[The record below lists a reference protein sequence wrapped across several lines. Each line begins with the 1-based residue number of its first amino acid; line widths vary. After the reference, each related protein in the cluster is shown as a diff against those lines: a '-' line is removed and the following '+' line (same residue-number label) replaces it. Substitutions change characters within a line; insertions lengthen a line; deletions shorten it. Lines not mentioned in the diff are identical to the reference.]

1 MLIVRSYG
9 SKSVEAVSVTPDPN
23 VNDIQVNVQ
32 LKEKSFVMVRVTDE
46 KGSELIRQTAM
57 GEIGSNMYNIEG
69 TSGLQPG
76 MYQLE
81 VIINSNERLT
91 MRLAKS

>member
-1 MLIVRSYG
+1 MDG
-9 SKSVEAVSVTPDPN
+9 S
-23 VNDIQVNVQ
+23 
-32 LKEKSFVMVRVTDE
+32 
-46 KGSELIRQTAM
+46 GSELIKQTAM
-57 GEIGSNMYNIEG
+57 GENGENSYNIEG
-69 TSGLQPG
+69 TSQLQPG